1 MFEIKGKTIGDANP
15 LVMGILNLTSD
26 SFYESSRILE
36 LNQLTDTAH
45 RMMLEGVDIF
55 DLGAVSTR
63 PGAIITDEKDEL
75 KKLLPAIRHIRKSFP
90 ELIISVDTF
99 RSGIARAMMDEGADI
114 INDISGGLADPQMA
128 EIVGRND
135 LPYVM
140 MHMIGTPETM
150 QRNPLDQGVVK
161 VVRDFL
167 LQQLDRF
174 YQHGASRIILDP
186 GFGFGKTTQ
195 ANYDLLLSL
204 EELKIGQHP
213 LLVGISRKSMIYK
226 PLNIFPEEALYG
238 TMALNLL
245 ALQRGASIL
254 RVHDVKQAVECKRL
268 HALIEESRKRMKAV
282 GSSV

>member
-1 MFEIKGKTIGDANP
+1 MFEIKGKTIGEANP

-45 RMMLEGVDIF
+45 RMVLEGVDIF

-128 EIVGRND
+128 EIIGRND

-174 YQHGASRIILDP
+174 YQQGASRIILDP

>member
-26 SFYESSRILE
+26 SFYESSRIME

-45 RMMLEGVDIF
+45 RMVLEGVDIF

-90 ELIISVDTF
+90 ELLISVDTF

-128 EIVGRND
+128 EIIGRND

-174 YQHGASRIILDP
+174 YQQGASRIILDP

>member
-26 SFYESSRILE
+26 SFYKGSRILE

-45 RMMLEGVDIF
+45 RMASEGVDIF

-75 KKLLPAIRHIRKSFP
+75 KKLLPAIRLIRKSFP

-128 EIVGRND
+128 ELIGRNNQ
-135 LPYVM
+135 PYVM

-150 QRNPLDQGVVK
+150 QQNPLDQGVVK
-161 VVRDFL
+161 VVRDFFS
-167 LQQLDRF
+167 QQLDRF
-174 YQHGASRIILDP
+174 FQHGASRIILDP
-186 GFGFGKTTQ
+186 GFGFGKTIQ

-226 PLNIFPEEALYG
+226 PLNIFPEDALFG
-238 TMALNLL
+238 TTALNLL
-245 ALQRGASIL
+245 ALQQGASIL

-268 HALIEESRKRMKAV
+268 YDLIKESRKRLKTV
-282 GSSV
+282 RF

>member
-45 RMMLEGVDIF
+45 RMVLEGVDIF

-128 EIVGRND
+128 EIIGRND

-174 YQHGASRIILDP
+174 YQQGASRIILDP

>member
-45 RMMLEGVDIF
+45 RMVLEGVDIF

-90 ELIISVDTF
+90 ELLISVDTF

-128 EIVGRND
+128 EIIGRND

-174 YQHGASRIILDP
+174 YQQGASRIILDP